1 MAISNEA
8 VILVT
13 GATDGIGKQT
23 ALELASTGARIILHG
38 RNDDK
43 ANAAKQDIHKTV
55 PAASVTTVAADFSS
69 LQQVRKMAE
78 RIKSEVQH
86 IDVLINNAGVY
97 MKDRMISQDGF
108 EMTFAVNHLAP
119 FLLTNLLLDL
129 IKKSPQGRIVTVS
142 SMVHTGAVLNF
153 QNLNAEKEYSAYGAY
168 ALSKLSNVFF
178 SKELSEQLN
187 GTNSTS
193 NCLHPGVVGTK
204 MLRAAF
210 GMTGISVQEG
220 AATSVYLAVSP
231 EIKNVSGKYFV
242 NKRVSAYSPQA
253 DDAMLRERFWNLSRK
268 MTGL

>member
-1 MAISNEA
+1 
-8 VILVT
+8 
-13 GATDGIGKQT
+13 
-23 ALELASTGARIILHG
+23 
-38 RNDDK
+38 
-43 ANAAKQDIHKTV
+43 
-55 PAASVTTVAADFSS
+55 
-69 LQQVRKMAE
+69 
-78 RIKSEVQH
+78 
-86 IDVLINNAGVY
+86 
-97 MKDRMISQDGF
+97 
-108 EMTFAVNHLAP
+108 
-119 FLLTNLLLDL
+119 
-129 IKKSPQGRIVTVS
+129 
-142 SMVHTGAVLNF
+142 MVHTGAVLDV
-153 QNLNAEKEYSAYGAY
+153 QNLNAEKEYSAYSAY

-178 SKELSEQLN
+178 SKELSERLN

-253 DDAMLRERFWNLSRK
+253 DDAMLRERFWNLSKK